1 MSHEHA
7 DTCCHGH
14 GHGHGHDHGHRH
26 APRPAVAAIGT
37 LAGNAELR
45 WSDLRIEA
53 MDCPTE
59 ERLIRDALGRQP
71 AVESLEFNLMQRLLR
86 VQHRFDSVE
95 PLQKLIAGLGMQAVP
110 LDAGENTD
118 GPSQAPAKPWWPLA
132 LAGAMALASEIVEW
146 FGLAPDWV
154 VAGLALLAILGAG
167 LPTYRKGWIALKN
180 RNLNINALMSIA
192 VTGAVLIGQWP
203 EAAMVSVLFAIA
215 ELIEAKSLDRAR
227 NAIRGLLQ
235 LAPEQATVLV
245 GGEWKELPAKQV
257 ELEAT
262 VRVKPGERIA
272 LDGEVTS
279 GRSSVN
285 QAPITGESLPVEKEV
300 GEPVFAGSINGEGAL
315 EYRVTRRADDST
327 LARIIHAV
335 EEAQGSRAPTQRFV
349 DSFARVYTPVV
360 FLIAL
365 ATAVLP
371 PLLFGGAWLDW
382 IYRALVLLVIA
393 CPCALV
399 ISTPVTIVSGLSAAA
414 RLGIL
419 IKGGVFLELG
429 RKLSW
434 VALDKTG
441 TITHGK
447 PQQTDYLPI
456 AEADGTD
463 ARLLAASLAARSD
476 HPVSRAVA
484 NAAEEDGLALGVVED
499 LAALPGRGVSG
510 RIDGVLYHL
519 GNHRLVEELGLCS
532 PALEE
537 RLDALERQGKTVIAL
552 CDPQRVRALF
562 AVADGVK
569 DSSREAIRELH
580 ALDVKTLMLTGDN
593 PHTAAAIAA
602 QVGIDAARGNLL

>member
-7 DTCCHGH
+7 DTCC
-14 GHGHGHDHGHRH
+14 HGHGHDHGHRH

-285 QAPITGESLPVEKEV
+285 QAPTTGESLPVEKEV

-569 DSSREAIRELH
+569 DSSREGPPQRADHRRL
-580 ALDVKTLMLTGDN
+580 VRRR
-593 PHTAAAIAA
+593 P
-602 QVGIDAARGNLL
+602 

>member
-7 DTCCHGH
+7 DTCCH

-215 ELIEAKSLDRAR
+215 ELIEAKSLIARATPSAACCNWLR
-227 NAIRGLLQ
+227 NRPPCWSAANGRNCR
-235 LAPEQATVLV
+235 PSKWN
-245 GGEWKELPAKQV
+245 WKP
-257 ELEAT
+257 
-262 VRVKPGERIA
+262 
-272 LDGEVTS
+272 
-279 GRSSVN
+279 
-285 QAPITGESLPVEKEV
+285 
-300 GEPVFAGSINGEGAL
+300 
-315 EYRVTRRADDST
+315 
-327 LARIIHAV
+327 
-335 EEAQGSRAPTQRFV
+335 
-349 DSFARVYTPVV
+349 
-360 FLIAL
+360 
-365 ATAVLP
+365 
-371 PLLFGGAWLDW
+371 
-382 IYRALVLLVIA
+382 
-393 CPCALV
+393 PCA
-399 ISTPVTIVSGLSAAA
+399 
-414 RLGIL
+414 
-419 IKGGVFLELG
+419 
-429 RKLSW
+429 
-434 VALDKTG
+434 
-441 TITHGK
+441 
-447 PQQTDYLPI
+447 
-456 AEADGTD
+456 
-463 ARLLAASLAARSD
+463 
-476 HPVSRAVA
+476 
-484 NAAEEDGLALGVVED
+484 
-499 LAALPGRGVSG
+499 
-510 RIDGVLYHL
+510 
-519 GNHRLVEELGLCS
+519 
-532 PALEE
+532 
-537 RLDALERQGKTVIAL
+537 
-552 CDPQRVRALF
+552 
-562 AVADGVK
+562 
-569 DSSREAIRELH
+569 
-580 ALDVKTLMLTGDN
+580 
-593 PHTAAAIAA
+593 
-602 QVGIDAARGNLL
+602 